1 MNDIYLDPRWFDILA
16 QRNDLLKETDW
27 TQLPDVELTV
37 EQVAQ
42 MREYRQ
48 KLRDI
53 TKNYTNPEDVVF
65 PEKPF

>member
-1 MNDIYLDPRWFDILA
+1 MNDIHLDPKWFDILS

-37 EQVAQ
+37 EQVSLW
-42 MREYRQ
+42 REYRQ

-53 TKNYTNPEDVVF
+53 TKIYTNPEDVVF